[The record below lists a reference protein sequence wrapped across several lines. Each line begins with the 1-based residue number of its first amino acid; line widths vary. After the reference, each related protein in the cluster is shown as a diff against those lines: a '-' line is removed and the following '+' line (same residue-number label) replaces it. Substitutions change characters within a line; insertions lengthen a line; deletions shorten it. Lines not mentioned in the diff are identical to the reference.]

1 MKAIPYW
8 MSRLCLLPAKSLDA
22 TVGKSRL
29 RRQARTKRL
38 QREHLLVSITT
49 LYRKVK
55 QIPCPTLSDD
65 DISKLELE
73 IKELDLTDGGQTTW
87 LPFFQPFSRE
97 DLQKYPISEDEVTQS
112 WLGAQRPDLPGGLGG
127 TLASFNKW
135 RYREGFEPWMFK
147 PFYWNMIFS
156 ERNPRFCPESSWE
169 ARGKDTAPHLV
180 FTLKTELVNEEKL
193 LRSEVLAILV
203 AIETRLTSEIFKDH
217 LIIPIM
223 IISFMGQHGRIIQA
237 YHDGNNLALRKSKL
251 FEFFNAETSP
261 IDLFSRFTISK
272 RVGNTGELPEIVKKE
287 QS

>member
-1 MKAIPYW
+1 
-8 MSRLCLLPAKSLDA
+8 
-22 TVGKSRL
+22 
-29 RRQARTKRL
+29 
-38 QREHLLVSITT
+38 
-49 LYRKVK
+49 
-55 QIPCPTLSDD
+55 
-65 DISKLELE
+65 
-73 IKELDLTDGGQTTW
+73 
-87 LPFFQPFSRE
+87 
-97 DLQKYPISEDEVTQS
+97 
-112 WLGAQRPDLPGGLGG
+112 
-127 TLASFNKW
+127 
-135 RYREGFEPWMFK
+135 
-147 PFYWNMIFS
+147 MIFS